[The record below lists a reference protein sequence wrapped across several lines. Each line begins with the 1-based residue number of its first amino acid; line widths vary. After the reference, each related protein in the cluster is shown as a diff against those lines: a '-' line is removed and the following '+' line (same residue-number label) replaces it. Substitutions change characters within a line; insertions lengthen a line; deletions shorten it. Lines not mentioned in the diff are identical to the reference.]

1 MLTHLVTTLLATLT
15 AAAPASPA
23 DTSFVVPEDAR
34 LEVQNVDGLIRVS
47 GTSGDRM
54 TVRVVGAPDRAARV
68 ERSGSVIRVGLA
80 SGDGDPDEYEGAGF
94 EIEVPRATDL
104 LLQGAEEDILV
115 DGVTGRVDA
124 QNSDGGITVTG
135 PARSVR
141 AQSADADVVVE
152 GARGDVDLYSMDSD
166 VRVTD
171 VEGEIRAES
180 LDGDV
185 ILRDVRSD
193 RVAGSTTDGDVFFDG
208 EIRSSG
214 TYILDTHDG
223 HVWMVVPE
231 GTSAA
236 FDVFVHDG
244 SMEASFGIP
253 VTGARHAHT
262 HHRFVLGNGSARVE
276 LRSFDGNVYLRR
288 PGQLPDRG
296 IPDGNE

>member
-1 MLTHLVTTLLATLT
+1 MLTHVATILLATLP

-23 DTSFVVPEDAR
+23 DTSFVVPDGAR
-34 LEVQNVDGLIRVS
+34 VEVQNPDGPIRVT
-47 GTSGDRM
+47 GAAGDRM
-54 TVRVVGAPDRAARV
+54 TVRVSGGPDRAARV
-68 ERSGSVIRVGLA
+68 ERSGSVIRVSLA
-80 SGDGDPDEYEGAGF
+80 RGDGDPDDFEGAGF

-104 LLQGAEEDILV
+104 VLQGSEEDIRV

-124 QNSDGGITVTG
+124 QNGDGGITVRG

-141 AQSADADVVVE
+141 AQSTDADVVVE

-171 VEGEIRAES
+171 VEGEVRAES
-180 LDGDV
+180 LDGDL
-185 ILRDVRSD
+185 IFRDVRSD
-193 RVAGSTTDGDVFFDG
+193 RVTGSTTDGDVLYDG
-208 EIRSSG
+208 EIRGSG

-231 GTSAA
+231 GASAA

-244 SMEASFGIP
+244 SMDASFAIS
-253 VTGARHAHT
+253 TTQRHHGGT
-262 HHRFVLGNGSARVE
+262 HHRFVLGDGSARVE

-288 PGQLPDRG
+288 PGELPDRG
-296 IPDGNE
+296 IPEGYE